1 MGYKLNNKILNLTP
15 YEPISGEYK
24 IRLDANESFILP
36 DENILLEI
44 SNTVEKVLFNRYP
57 DPLAYDVCR
66 NFASFYN
73 INYDN
78 VTAGNGSDELIT
90 LIMTAFLQKGEKVL
104 TFDPDFS
111 MYKFYASITENPVL
125 TLPKDDNLKINI
137 DNAISF
143 IKSNDIKAVFFSNP
157 CNPTAQGLSK
167 DDVRKLITS
176 TNSLIVLDEAYM
188 DFWDQSLINE
198 VPKFDNVICLR
209 TMSKAIGMASLRI
222 GFAIANPVLTKA
234 LRAVKSPYNVN
245 SLSQAVGSIILLNK
259 QYLHNCIEKIKASR
273 DNLYNAANDICI
285 NRNDIRLY
293 DTCTNFILIKTPKA
307 DKVRESFAKEGVA
320 IRQLGGYL
328 RITCGSDNENKEV
341 IRLLKKYL

>member
-1 MGYKLNNKILNLTP
+1 MDYKLNSKILNLAP
-15 YEPISGEYK
+15 YEPISGDYR

-36 DENILLEI
+36 DENMRQKIFDAAQ
-44 SNTVEKVLFNRYP
+44 TVLFNRYP
-57 DPLAYDVCR
+57 DPLAFDLCR
-66 NFASFYN
+66 HFASFYN

-125 TLPKDDNLKINI
+125 TLSKGDNLKIDI

-157 CNPTAQGLSK
+157 CNPTAQGLSR
-167 DDVRKLITS
+167 DDVRKLINS
-176 TNSLIVLDEAYM
+176 TNALIVLDEAYM

-245 SLSQAVGSIILLNK
+245 SLSQAIACVVLSDK

-273 DNLYNAANDICI
+273 DNLYNTAKDICI
-285 NRNDIRLY
+285 NRNDIKLY
-293 DTCTNFILIKTPKA
+293 DTCTNFILIKTPNA
-307 DKVRESFAKEGVA
+307 DKVRESFAKEGLA

-328 RITCGSDNENKEV
+328 RITCGTDDENNEV